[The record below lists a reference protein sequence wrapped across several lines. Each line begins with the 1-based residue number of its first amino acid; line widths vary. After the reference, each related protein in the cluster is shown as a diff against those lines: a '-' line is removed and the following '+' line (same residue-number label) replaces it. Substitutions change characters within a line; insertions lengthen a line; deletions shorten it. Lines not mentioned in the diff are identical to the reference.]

1 MNNIRTRTLLV
12 IAILTAVLSTDAEAA
27 TAYVHKVEDP
37 ADFLVGGPVYSGP
50 QPGEKLRGFSVIPP
64 RKSSV
69 DDPFDPVALA
79 LGKPHILIKGA

>member
-1 MNNIRTRTLLV
+1 MNNIRTTTLLV
-12 IAILTAVLSTDAEAA
+12 IAIWTAVLSADAEAA
-27 TAYVHKVEDP
+27 PSYVHKVEDP
-37 ADFLVGGPVYSGP
+37 ADFLVGDPVYSGA

-79 LGKPHILIKGA
+79 LGKPHILIKGT